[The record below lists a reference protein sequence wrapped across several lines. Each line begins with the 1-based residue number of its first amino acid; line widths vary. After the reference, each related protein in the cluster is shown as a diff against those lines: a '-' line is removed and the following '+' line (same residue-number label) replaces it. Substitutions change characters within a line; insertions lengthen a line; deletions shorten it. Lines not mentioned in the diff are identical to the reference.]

1 MPKPKSK
8 PTKEDFPFVERPYK
22 KIALTFIFLSALL
35 VIVISY
41 FSLSK
46 AVITLITK
54 DLARAQTFTAT
65 VPLSVTPSAE
75 LAGTYLEKDLDIAKT
90 FSVQNFQTEPGKT
103 SGLIKIVN
111 KHTKNQTLIATTRF
125 LSPTGLL
132 FRLKN
137 TVVVPAGGEITGEIE
152 AAEVGA
158 KYDIAP
164 ATFTIPGL
172 SADLQ
177 KKIYGVSS
185 QAMSGGVRKIGTLT
199 AAEIASAQKDA
210 LNSLNT
216 TITKEL
222 GSQENF
228 LTLFK
233 SEIKEEKISAK
244 DGDQVEKFTITLKIK
259 VQAAVIAQEKILA
272 FAKAEYNKTLIGKE
286 QVVNF
291 DLSSL
296 QVSLESITKEAAVVK
311 ISLAAA
317 VLGLP
322 DPSEFNKQKI
332 YGLDAKG
339 VRFFFSQYENIKDAE
354 VMFWPFWVRTVPSLA
369 DHIEIRIKQ

>member
-1 MPKPKSK
+1 
-8 PTKEDFPFVERPYK
+8 
-22 KIALTFIFLSALL
+22 
-35 VIVISY
+35 
-41 FSLSK
+41 
-46 AVITLITK
+46 
-54 DLARAQTFTAT
+54 
-65 VPLSVTPSAE
+65 
-75 LAGTYLEKDLDIAKT
+75 
-90 FSVQNFQTEPGKT
+90 
-103 SGLIKIVN
+103 
-111 KHTKNQTLIATTRF
+111 
-125 LSPTGLL
+125 LL